1 MPNSDELDEEKTEKS
16 ESKSERDNTRVD
28 KEFLSKAKDSRDIID
43 KNLRTFEDSID
54 NITDT
59 IKIGKSN
66 DEKKDSDKK
75 DDTEITQELI
85 EAKESLESIKKKI
98 DDKVGYLAALQE
110 EINNLQQRY
119 NRNTEELQNL
129 EERIELTKESK
140 DNMENEY
147 QELLKNN
154 ELLVK
159 TYETRQVDLIVLTDS
174 VKEKIALQ
182 EEFRTKIAKQN
193 QAIQDNEYLL
203 DKQREDT
210 ISLEKK
216 IKSQTAENE
225 TLKVSIEKN
234 RFELDHSNKEIEAKD
249 EEKKNLNEQIDK
261 KEQRLK
267 TIEKQIEDYKQGFP
281 EMEKQTS
288 TYEELLAKYKIQLS
302 EKQQDVI
309 KLESRIQE
317 LNETYISIQEQIAN
331 KDNLLEVNEKRLQD
345 IKQNIES
352 TNAEYFEREER
363 LNSLSEKLEYMQDE
377 HDKLIKAKEIIDES
391 TNASR
396 AVLQKLKIDLDNQEN
411 EIRDKESRIHR
422 LELLSTIYRISKFF
436 GGILIGM
443 GILFVIL
450 SFGYLINIIDF
461 GDLNSLIFGIILLIG
476 AIFTLA
482 SGIFHLEKS

>member
-1 MPNSDELDEEKTEKS
+1 MSDEFNEEKTEKS
-16 ESKSERDNTRVD
+16 ESKSEKDNTRVD

-43 KNLRTFEDSID
+43 KKLRTFENSIE

-59 IKIGKSN
+59 INNGKPN
-66 DEKKDSDKK
+66 DERKDSDKK
-75 DDTEITQELI
+75 DDTEISQELI
-85 EAKESLESIKKKI
+85 EAKENLDTFKKKI

-110 EINNLQQRY
+110 EIDNLQQRY
-119 NRNTEELQNL
+119 NRNTEDLQNL
-129 EERIELTKESK
+129 EERMEIIQESK
-140 DNMENEY
+140 ENMEIEF
-147 QELLKNN
+147 QDLLKNN
-154 ELLVK
+154 EQLVK

-174 VKEKIALQ
+174 VKEKVSLQ
-182 EEFRTKIAKQN
+182 DELRTKIAKQN

-203 DKQREDT
+203 DRQREDAIT
-210 ISLEKK
+210 LEKK

-225 TLKVSIEKN
+225 TLKVSIGKN
-234 RFELDHSNKEIEAKD
+234 RFELDHSNNEIEAKD
-249 EEKKNLNEQIDK
+249 EEKKNLNEQIEK
-261 KEQRLK
+261 KEQRIRI
-267 TIEKQIEDYKQGFP
+267 IEQQLEDYKQGFP
-281 EMEKQTS
+281 EMEKQTK

-302 EKQQDVI
+302 EKQQDLI
-309 KLESRIQE
+309 TLESRIQE
-317 LNETYISIQEQIAN
+317 MNGTYISIQEQIAN

-352 TNAEYFEREER
+352 TNSEYFEREER
-363 LNSLSEKLEYMQDE
+363 LNSLSEKLEYSQNE

-391 TNASR
+391 TKHSR
-396 AVLQKLKIDLDNQEN
+396 VVLQKLKIELDNQEN

-422 LELLSTIYRISKFF
+422 LELLSTIYRVSKFF

-450 SFGYLINIIDF
+450 SFGYLLNVIDF
-461 GDLNSLIFGIILLIG
+461 GDMDSPIFGFILLIG